1 MSEKVRL
8 SFMISNER
16 KQKLSFLQ
24 TYDLK
29 RGRLTQEEAIG
40 ILIDCAY
47 DNAIDKIRN
56 SK

>member
-40 ILIDCAY
+40 LLIDCAY